1 MKFVAFLSGVVHFV
15 GAQFSYI
22 RIADILDILFLSVI
36 IFGLYGFLRD
46 RRAANLMW
54 GILILAGVW
63 ALSSLLGF
71 TAVSY
76 LLRSVFAMGLL
87 AIIVIFQPEIRTA
100 LEKVGDRP
108 WHTLQPF
115 GANRESDV
123 AWQVVEKVCEAA
135 FDMAKPS
142 ATGEYTGALI
152 VIERSTKLG
161 DIIRSGIEVDAQVN
175 SFVLRNIFFK
185 NSPMHDGA
193 VVIRNGRVAA
203 AGCMLPL
210 TESSAVDPS
219 LGTRHRAAIGISEVS
234 DAVVVVVSEQTGSV
248 SVAFNGDIQRDFSIL
263 GLKKVLS
270 DKLIPKEQPGK
281 RK

>member
-1 MKFVAFLSGVVHFV
+1 MKLGSFLEQIVHFV
-15 GAQFSYI
+15 AAQFAYI
-22 RIADILDILFLSVI
+22 RIADIFDMLFLSVI
-36 IFGLYGFLRD
+36 IFVLYGFLRD

-63 ALSSLLGF
+63 AISSLLGF
-71 TAVSY
+71 TAISY
-76 LLRSVFAMGLL
+76 LLRSVFAVGLL
-87 AIIVIFQPEIRTA
+87 AIIIIFQPEIRTA

-108 WHTLQPF
+108 WHSLQPF
-115 GANRESDV
+115 GAAKETDV
-123 AWQVVEKVCEAA
+123 AWQVVDKVCEAA

-142 ATGEYTGALI
+142 SSGEYTGALI

-193 VVIRNGRVAA
+193 VVIRDGRVAA

-210 TESSAVDPS
+210 TESTAVDPS

-248 SVAFNGDIQRDFSIL
+248 SVAFDGAIQRDFSIL

-270 DKLIPKEQPGK
+270 DKLIPKDTASK
-281 RK
+281 KK